1 MWPRKEVTKID
12 GNSLASHLIFYL
24 YANIRLD
31 AEKAFTLTSQKKPFC
46 EQIKAL

>member
-31 AEKAFTLTSQKKPFC
+31 AEKAFTLTKSEETF
-46 EQIKAL
+46 L